1 MAGWPRLEGYRQA
14 LRDAGVE
21 LDPEL
26 EAFANHFN
34 YESGKT
40 AFEELL
46 SRNSSFTGIV
56 TCSDM
61 VAAAVLSSAGKL
73 GIRVPE
79 ELSVVGFDDSQIAS
93 VMNPPLTSVAQPYR
107 EMGKAAVDI
116 LLKELD
122 GATMVGSRVFP
133 VQVVER
139 ESTRSLE

>member
-1 MAGWPRLEGYRQA
+1 
-14 LRDAGVE
+14 
-21 LDPEL
+21 
-26 EAFANHFN
+26 
-34 YESGKT
+34 
-40 AFEELL
+40 
-46 SRNSSFTGIV
+46 
-56 TCSDM
+56 M

-122 GATMVGSRVFP
+122 GATMVGSRVLP